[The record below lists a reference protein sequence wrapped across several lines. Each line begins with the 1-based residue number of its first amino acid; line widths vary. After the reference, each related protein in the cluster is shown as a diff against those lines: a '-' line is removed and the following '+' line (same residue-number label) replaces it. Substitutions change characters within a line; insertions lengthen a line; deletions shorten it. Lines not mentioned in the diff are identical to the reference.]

1 MKCDYG
7 EEFLPRRV
15 TIGSAGYDFFS
26 PDEYELKPGEW
37 TTIDTGVRLCDEGI
51 RRVDYTIGD
60 PVGTTMMPVGVGH
73 WFMMIVPRSG
83 LSFNYGLRIIN
94 TVAIIDMD
102 YRDTI
107 KLKIT
112 VEAPY
117 RLAKGER
124 FAQGI
129 LIPFGTFYGE
139 IKPETTRNGG
149 FGSTGRV

>member
-1 MKCDYG
+1 MMICDHG
-7 EEFLPRRV
+7 EEYIPRRA
-15 TIGSAGYDFFS
+15 TRGSAGYDFFS

-37 TTIDTGVRLCDEGI
+37 TTIDTGVRFEGGG
-51 RRVDYTIGD
+51 VWNETGFAH
-60 PVGTTMMPVGVGH
+60 TTLGKND
-73 WFMMIVPRSG
+73 WFMAIVPRSG

-129 LIPFGTFYGE
+129 VIPFGTFYGE
-139 IKPETTRNGG
+139 KEPEKERVGG

>member
-7 EEFLPRRV
+7 EEFVPRRA

-26 PDEYELKPGEW
+26 PDEYDLKPGEW
-37 TTIDTGVRLCDEGI
+37 TTIDTKVRFDGEEDVPYLK
-51 RRVDYTIGD
+51 
-60 PVGTTMMPVGVGH
+60 

-83 LSFNYGLRIIN
+83 LSFKYGLRIIN

-129 LIPFGTFYGE
+129 ILPFGIFRDE

>member
-1 MKCDYG
+1 MICDHG
-7 EEFLPRRV
+7 EEFVPKRA

-37 TTIDTGVRLCDEGI
+37 TTIDTKVRFDGEG
-51 RRVDYTIGD
+51 DLPYLK
-60 PVGTTMMPVGVGH
+60 
-73 WFMMIVPRSG
+73 WFMAIVPRSG

-112 VEAPY
+112 VEEPY